1 MVTDGVLAIFV
12 LIAKIQLTTVTIYV
26 SYKIDLL
33 QTEIVN
39 DTATTDAHGQSTR
52 NSQAGERDWLTDGVL
67 ASCVHIAKKSINK
80 GNDPC

>member
-1 MVTDGVLAIFV
+1 MYTS
-12 LIAKIQLTTVTIYV
+12 LTTKLTKVMIHV

-33 QTEIVN
+33 RTAIVN
-39 DTATTDAHGQSTR
+39 DTATTDAHGQCTG

>member
-1 MVTDGVLAIFV
+1 MLAIFV
-12 LIAKIQLTTVTIYV
+12 LIAKIQLTTVTIDV

-33 QTEIVN
+33 RTAIVN
-39 DTATTDAHGQSTR
+39 DTATTDAYGQFASNR
-52 NSQAGERDWLTDGVL
+52 QAAKRDWLTDGVL

>member
-1 MVTDGVLAIFV
+1 MLAIFV
-12 LIAKIQLTTVTIYV
+12 LIAKIQLTTVTIDV

-33 QTEIVN
+33 RTAIVN
-39 DTATTDAHGQSTR
+39 NTTTTDGHGQFAG
-52 NSQAGERDWLTDGVL
+52 NSQAAERDWLTDGVL